1 MSRARRRRLAVTLSA
16 AVCLLVGGVFW
27 APGPA
32 SSPGDR
38 AHPPELS
45 AWAAGAAA
53 MWLVAEGDVAA
64 PRATGSRAAGPA
76 ADGLADGARRAGGTG
91 RPGAAGTGAAGA
103 ARDSGG
109 RAAAPGAPGA
119 RPPAGE
125 RPGGAARGPA
135 RATRPLVPR
144 APISRARPST
154 VTIPAL
160 RLDAPVVGLGLD
172 RHGRLTTPAVDA
184 PRVAGWYERGPS
196 PGERGTAIIVGHR
209 DTRRGPAVFLELP
222 TLRRGDLIEV
232 ARHDGRT
239 AVFTVD
245 AVRAYPRSDFPD
257 HAVYGD
263 AGRPELRLLTCGGP
277 FEPGRGYRSNVVV
290 FAHLYDVRDAAR
302 AR

>member
-1 MSRARRRRLAVTLSA
+1 MSRARRRRLAVTLST

-27 APGPA
+27 ALGPA

-38 AHPPELS
+38 SRPPELS

-53 MWLVAEGDVAA
+53 MWLVTEGGDVTA
-64 PRATGSRAAGPA
+64 PRTGGPPAAAGPG
-76 ADGLADGARRAGGTG
+76 ADGRADGARRAGGTR
-91 RPGAAGTGAAGA
+91 RPGVAGA
-103 ARDSGG
+103 ARDTGG

-119 RPPAGE
+119 RPPAGK
-125 RPGGAARGPA
+125 RPEGTASAPA

-144 APISRARPST
+144 APIARARPST
-154 VTIPAL
+154 VAIPAL

-172 RHGRLTTPAVDA
+172 RHGRLTTPPADA

-196 PGERGTAIIVGHR
+196 PGERGTAVIVGHR

-232 ARHDGRT
+232 ARRDGRT

-245 AVRAYPRSDFPD
+245 AVRTYPRSDFPD
-257 HAVYGD
+257 RTVYGD

>member
-1 MSRARRRRLAVTLSA
+1 MSRARRRRLAVTLST
-16 AVCLLVGGVFW
+16 AVCLLGGGVFW
-27 APGPA
+27 ALGPA
-32 SSPGDR
+32 TSPGDR
-38 AHPPELS
+38 SRPPEPS

-53 MWLVAEGDVAA
+53 MRLVAEGDVSA
-64 PRATGSRAAGPA
+64 PRTGGSRAAAGTG
-76 ADGLADGARRAGGTG
+76 ADGRADDARRAGGTG
-91 RPGAAGTGAAGA
+91 RPGAAGA
-103 ARDSGG
+103 ARDTEG

-119 RPPAGE
+119 RPPAGK
-125 RPGGAARGPA
+125 RPGGTASGPA

-144 APISRARPST
+144 APIARARPST
-154 VTIPAL
+154 VAIPAL

-172 RHGRLTTPAVDA
+172 RHGRLTTPTVNA

-222 TLRRGDLIEV
+222 ALRRGDLIEV

-245 AVRAYPRSDFPD
+245 AVRTYPRSAFPD
-257 HAVYGD
+257 RTVYGD